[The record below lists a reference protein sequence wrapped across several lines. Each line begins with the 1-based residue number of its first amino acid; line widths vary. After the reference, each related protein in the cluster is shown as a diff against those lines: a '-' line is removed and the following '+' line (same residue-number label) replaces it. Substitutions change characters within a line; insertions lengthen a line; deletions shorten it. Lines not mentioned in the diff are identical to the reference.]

1 MAGEDR
7 TRHDRLRGLLPRA
20 YATDPKD
27 SALGAILDVLGD
39 LLRDADRDSERALR
53 DRWIA
58 TAAGDRSPDAPEDGD
73 APEED
78 GPSEDG
84 DDDGSPALPT
94 IELAGL
100 MPLELLGATLDL
112 VRQPWEVDHEAY
124 RSRVRILA
132 PMLAAGLGTPR
143 VILAFALTSLHSE
156 PCPSLE
162 HHGDETRGIGLPP
175 RRLARCRACR
185 GGRVV
190 PAPGT
195 PCPLRE
201 TAIMDATV
209 LDNPRTRV
217 ELRRRRVA
225 PGEGGAPIR
234 VGSASLYAAR
244 PELVV
249 SVPADAASGTSAV
262 VSLRSLDTG
271 EELVIAQPVA
281 PGETLHIRPSSP
293 HDPDTLRHQQVWV
306 DPPAGE
312 AFAPARAWI
321 TSDDGGRRNLD
332 IEVVFASRGARFDA
346 GRFVD
351 DGEDHGSQFAG
362 IRIAIETPTL
372 PPGDTTWLYHPLS
385 RSELQNALADVGD
398 AIDEQR
404 LQDLL
409 AAAPEEPCPDPV
421 DITLRWWTRP
431 PARFGLRIPRMP
443 AVAAALEA
451 GAGAYLQRMI
461 DRVRPAG
468 VHPVIDISEPPIREE
483 LEPRDALDGLT
494 VRMREPLEPGD
505 RGGPSRLTATLPGDA
520 VAPDHVP
527 GFIGIFDV
535 TRFEISRFSDLTA
548 EPGRFEVTF
557 FDYSLTGALAVEPGA
572 CDREYFEWATLNV
585 LVLEPAALDATYF
598 DHARLAP

>member
-7 TRHDRLRGLLPRA
+7 TRHERLRGLLPRA
-20 YATDPKD
+20 YATDPTD
-27 SALGAILDVLGD
+27 SALGVILEVLGD
-39 LLRDADRDSERALR
+39 LLRDADRDIERALR
-53 DRWIA
+53 DRWLA
-58 TAAGDRSPDAPEDGD
+58 TAAGDRSAAAPNTEDAPG
-73 APEED
+73 
-78 GPSEDG
+78 
-84 DDDGSPALPT
+84 GSPPLPT

-100 MPLELLGATLDL
+100 MPLELLGAALDL

-162 HHGDETRGIGLPP
+162 RQGDETRGIGVPP

-190 PAPGT
+190 PPPGT
-195 PCPLRE
+195 PCPLRA

-209 LDNPRTRV
+209 IDNPRTRV

-225 PGEGGAPIR
+225 PGESGAPIR
-234 VGSASLYAAR
+234 VSSASLYAAR

-262 VSLRSLDTG
+262 VSLRSLGTG
-271 EELVIAQPVA
+271 EEFVIAQPVA

-293 HDPDTLRHQQVWV
+293 HDDDTPRHRQVWV

-312 AFAPARAWI
+312 AFATAQAWI
-321 TSDDGGRRNLD
+321 TSEGGGRRNLD
-332 IEVVFASRGARFDA
+332 VEVVFAARGARFDA
-346 GRFVD
+346 GRFVG
-351 DGEDHGSQFAG
+351 DGDQGSQFANV
-362 IRIAIETPTL
+362 RMAIETPAL
-372 PPGDTTWLYHPLS
+372 PPGDTTWQYRPLS
-385 RSELQNALADVGD
+385 RSELETALADAGD
-398 AIDEQR
+398 AMDEQR

-409 AAAPEEPCPDPV
+409 AAAPETPCPDPV

-431 PARFGLRIPRMP
+431 PARFGLRIPRVP

-451 GAGAYLQRMI
+451 GADAYLQRMI

-468 VHPVIDISEPPIREE
+468 VHPVIDISEPPKREE
-483 LEPRDALDGLT
+483 LVPRDALDGLT
-494 VRMREPLEPGD
+494 VRMRERVEPGD
-505 RGGPSRLTATLPGDA
+505 HGGLAGLQTSLPGDA

-535 TRFEISRFSDLTA
+535 TRFDISRLSALTT

-557 FDYSLTGALAVEPGA
+557 FDHSLAGELAVEQGA
-572 CDREYFEWATLNV
+572 YDREYFEWATLNV

-598 DHARLAP
+598 DNARLAP